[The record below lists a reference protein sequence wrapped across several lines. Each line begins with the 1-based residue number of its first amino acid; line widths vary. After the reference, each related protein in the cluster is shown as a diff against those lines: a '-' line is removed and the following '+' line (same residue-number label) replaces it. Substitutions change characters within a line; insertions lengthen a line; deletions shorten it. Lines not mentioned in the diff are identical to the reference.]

1 MRFILVDE
9 IIEMVPGQFIKAVK
23 TISGEES
30 FFRDH
35 FPGLPIVPGV
45 LLTEMMGQAASLCL
59 DAEKK
64 ARGKSVLVQI
74 QKASFREWMLPDQ
87 TAVLFADIKTNRDQ
101 YATASCY
108 AEVNDRSIGS
118 AELMFAFVPMEKFST
133 GLRNAV
139 LEDYLLKKARP
150 E

>member
-1 MRFILVDE
+1 MRFILVDK
-9 IIEMVPGQFIKAVK
+9 ILEMVPGQSIKAVK
-23 TISGEES
+23 SISEDEP
-30 FFRDH
+30 FFHDH

-64 ARGKSVLVQI
+64 PRGKSVLVQI
-74 QKASFREWMLPDQ
+74 QKASFREWMHPNQ
-87 TAVLFADIKTNRDQ
+87 TALLVADIKINRDQ

-108 AEVNDRSIGS
+108 AEIDTRKISS
-118 AELMFAFVPMEKFST
+118 AELMFAFVPMEQFST
-133 GLRNAV
+133 DFRNAV
-139 LEDYLLKKARP
+139 LDDFLLKKGDS

>member
-9 IIEMVPGQFIKAVK
+9 ILELVPGRSIKAVK
-23 TISGEES
+23 SIAGDEP

-64 ARGKSVLVQI
+64 VRGKSVLVQI
-74 QKASFREWMLPDQ
+74 QKASFREWMRPDQ
-87 TAVLFADIKTNRDQ
+87 TAMLIADIKTNRYQ

-108 AEVNDRSIGS
+108 AEVFGRKVGS
-118 AELMFAFVPMEKFST
+118 AELMFAFVPIEKFSPT
-133 GLRNAV
+133 FRNAV
-139 LEDYLLKKARP
+139 LEDYLTKLDRLD
-150 E
+150 